1 MLFGG
6 RIRGKPVF
14 TYRFDVLVSS
24 MIFQIIYTVEG
35 LTTVVT
41 FQFIRAK
48 CRSEIS
54 TKTPSATFFFHN
66 QSGVLRL
73 IAFQLVL
80 VRRGS
85 DRIKLLLH
93 FSKVLLRTLT

>member
-1 MLFGG
+1 M
-6 RIRGKPVF
+6 
-14 TYRFDVLVSS
+14 LVSS
-24 MIFQIIYTVEG
+24 MIFQIIYAVEG

-73 IAFQLVL
+73 IAYASGK
-80 VRRGS
+80 GS

-93 FSKVLLRTLT
+93 FSNKSY